1 MSWKLI
7 ISSETDSGAFFH
19 IKQFTAV
26 LVRYTTVLGPWWVNG
41 PPAFLIRRTAAS
53 QRFLHLIKVAEK
65 GRGEGLLLIWGE
77 GKRGLAGFGSEGLP
91 QTICL
96 YSSVQLL
103 LEA

>member
-7 ISSETDSGAFFH
+7 ISSETDSGTFFH

-26 LVRYTTVLGPWWVNG
+26 LVRYTTVRGPWWVNG

-65 GRGEGLLLIWGE
+65 GLLLIWGE
-77 GKRGLAGFGSEGLP
+77 GKEGACWIWVRGTAKTTL
-91 QTICL
+91 
-96 YSSVQLL
+96 SVLFC
-103 LEA
+103 AIAA

>member
-7 ISSETDSGAFFH
+7 ISSETDSGTFFH

-26 LVRYTTVLGPWWVNG
+26 LVRYTTVRGPWWVNG

-77 GKRGLAGFGSEGLP
+77 GKEGACWIWVRGTATNNLP
-91 QTICL
+91 
-96 YSSVQLL
+96 VLL
-103 LEA
+103 FAIAA